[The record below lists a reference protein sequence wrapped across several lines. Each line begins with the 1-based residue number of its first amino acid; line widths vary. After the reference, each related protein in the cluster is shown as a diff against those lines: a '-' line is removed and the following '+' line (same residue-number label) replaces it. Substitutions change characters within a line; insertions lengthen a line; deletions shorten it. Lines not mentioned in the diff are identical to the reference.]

1 MSTIACCPPGQEIEA
16 ALILMMNRI
25 HIGQIKAHA
34 WVDDHELL
42 IVNDAYRFAMIPPV
56 VVKPPRFAWVFDV
69 LCRGRSSCRP
79 RSCST

>member
-16 ALILMMNRI
+16 VLILMMNRI
-25 HIGQIKAHA
+25 HIGQIKADA

-56 VVKPPRFAWVFDV
+56 VVKPPRGSPGCSTS
-69 LCRGRSSCRP
+69 CRGRSSCRP